1 MLPQNTDPDD
11 HGRAEIGPVYQLFEV
26 LSAARD
32 GPELETITKK
42 NDRKILS
49 MTEALSPCSNLE
61 ETNLAFS

>member
-32 GPELETITKK
+32 GLELETITKK
-42 NDRKILS
+42 
-49 MTEALSPCSNLE
+49 
-61 ETNLAFS
+61 